1 MQAVR
6 WFHQVVAGLA
16 SCSEHLRS
24 FSASFLVSARES
36 PPSFGGEA
44 WEEAQCSY
52 CAAVWKGRPLLCR
65 CLEKVSAGPLSSGSS
80 VRHLKVPTQLKQ
92 KAVSFSPAL
101 TLLGQVPTALLALS
115 VSLSQWTLIG
125 GWEAFFKEE
134 RHIGTSRCQSAKL
147 QATLPRVQLSAID

>member
-52 CAAVWKGRPLLCR
+52 FAAVWKGRPLLCR

-80 VRHLKVPTQLKQ
+80 VRHLKVPHATEAKSSLFL
-92 KAVSFSPAL
+92 SSSNSPGAGSYCPPGAL
-101 TLLGQVPTALLALS
+101 
-115 VSLSQWTLIG
+115 SLSQSVDLNWGVG
-125 GWEAFFKEE
+125 GL
-134 RHIGTSRCQSAKL
+134 L
-147 QATLPRVQLSAID
+147 QRKVPHWNQ